1 MTKIVMSWS
10 FGFFLLSIIF
20 SHSEKKELKKI
31 RAIKRDSV
39 VASKKKVNIKSKW
52 SQVKFSTGVPKVSQ
66 LPFKPKAIPAKRL
79 FHLPPIKSVVYNNL
93 DSLLN
98 YRCTNGEPIDS
109 SVLKLKVYRYK
120 LPDIGK
126 YEVFYDQTE
135 QRVDAM
141 ASFIKTHCDNM
152 EYLYFGY
159 LILYD
164 PMTSKVL
171 VLNVY
176 NQYYID
182 AVHVRDFYVDKNSII
197 HLKDSGYTDGEDAH
211 GKQTTEYLGAIKRT
225 IRILKD
231 GSIRISVNK

>member
-1 MTKIVMSWS
+1 MRWS

-20 SHSEKKELKKI
+20 SYSEKKEKNEI
-31 RAIKRDSV
+31 RVIKRDSV
-39 VASKKKVNIKSKW
+39 VTTKKKVNIKLNE
-52 SQVKFSTGVPKVSQ
+52 SQVKFSPAVPKVSK

-79 FHLPPIKSVVYNNL
+79 FRLPPIKSVVYNNL

-109 SVLKLKVYRYK
+109 SVLKLTVYRYK

-126 YEVFYDQTE
+126 YEVFYNQTE
-135 QRVDAM
+135 QKSDGM
-141 ASFIKTHCDNM
+141 ASFIEAHCEHM
-152 EYLYFGY
+152 QYLYFGY
-159 LILYD
+159 LILFD
-164 PMTSKVL
+164 PVTSKAL

-182 AVHVRDFYVDKNSII
+182 AVNIRDFYIDKNSII

-211 GKQTTEYLGAIKRT
+211 GKQTTEYLGATKRT
-225 IRILKD
+225 VRILKD
-231 GSIRISVNK
+231 GRIKITNK